1 MPKGQDENVSVAGG
15 ARPRWFDRRYPM
27 TYALVVKKH
36 RIQWIG
42 ERERIL
48 GLANVIVNLRNAA
61 FDVVAFHQYDTN
73 PVDTVPVHALGRRP
87 SGFRVA
93 RFNTE
98 LVHLGVPR

>member
-1 MPKGQDENVSVAGG
+1 
-15 ARPRWFDRRYPM
+15 M
-27 TYALVVKKH
+27 TYAFVVEKH

-42 ERERIL
+42 ERERIM
-48 GLANVIVNLRNAA
+48 GLADVVVNLRNAA
-61 FDVVAFHQYDTN
+61 FDIVAFHQYDTN
-73 PVDTVPVHALGRRP
+73 PIDTVPVHALGRRP